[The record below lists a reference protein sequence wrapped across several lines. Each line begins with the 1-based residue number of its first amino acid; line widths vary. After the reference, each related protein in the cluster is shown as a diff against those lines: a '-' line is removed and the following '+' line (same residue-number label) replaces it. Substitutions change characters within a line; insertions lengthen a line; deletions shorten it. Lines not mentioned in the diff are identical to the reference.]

1 MRGEMKR
8 IEKEFRTSNR
18 DTNRISAKKTGTE
31 RERDRD
37 REEIKGTVE

>member
-18 DTNRISAKKTGTE
+18 DTNR
-31 RERDRD
+31 ERDRD